1 MDINRRISFLQNVSI
16 FSESPADLLCQIAEN
31 LEEMEV
37 SEGDDIVLK
46 GEMGDSMY
54 ILINGKVKVHDQGHV
69 FSILKAG
76 DVFGKYYLID
86 KKQRSATVTALNR
99 SFLFRFHQDVFYAV
113 TKNEN
118 TVIRGILKAL
128 VSRLRDMNVAEE
140 TLAFQ
145 NTEIIRQ
152 KEELERQKKEL
163 QELNNTKDKFF
174 SIIAH
179 DLRSPISTLVSLA
192 GVLRTDLSSL
202 TPEEVHEIMTS
213 FYDISKNYLKLLDN
227 LLQWSRIQTGGLT
240 PVIEPIDMIPLIEEI
255 TGFYQFRAIEK
266 KVELIDHASGSVMVQ
281 ADKNMVRTILR
292 NLISNALKY
301 TEPGGRVEVTIA
313 SENSWAEISVRD
325 TGTGMSKV
333 ILEKLFHPEQTFSMP
348 GTNSEKG
355 TGLGLILCKE
365 FVGKNGGIISVESK
379 PGEGSCFSFTLPL
392 S

>member
-1 MDINRRISFLQNVSI
+1 MDINRRVSFLQNVSI
-16 FSESPADLLCQIAEN
+16 FSESPVDLLCQIAEN

-86 KKQRSATVTALNR
+86 KKQRSATVTALTR

-118 TVIRGILKAL
+118 TVIRGVLKAL

-140 TLAFQ
+140 TLALQ
-145 NTEIIRQ
+145 NQEIIRQ

-163 QELNNTKDKFF
+163 LELNNTKDKFF

-192 GVLRTDLSSL
+192 GILRTDLSSL
-202 TPEEVHEIMTS
+202 TPEEVHEIMSS

-227 LLQWSRIQTGGLT
+227 LLQWSRIQTGGLSA
-240 PVIEPIDMIPLIEEI
+240 VIESIDMIPLIEEI
-255 TGFYQFRAIEK
+255 AGFYQFRAVEK
-266 KVELIDHASGSVMVQ
+266 KVELINRASGSVMVQ

-301 TEPGGRVEVTIA
+301 TEVGGRVEVTIA
-313 SENSWAEISVRD
+313 SENSWAEVSVRD
-325 TGTGMSKV
+325 TGTGMSKETV
-333 ILEKLFHPEQTFSMP
+333 DKLFRPEQTFSMP
-348 GTNSEKG
+348 GTNREKG

-365 FVGKNGGIISVESK
+365 FVEKNGGTISVESK